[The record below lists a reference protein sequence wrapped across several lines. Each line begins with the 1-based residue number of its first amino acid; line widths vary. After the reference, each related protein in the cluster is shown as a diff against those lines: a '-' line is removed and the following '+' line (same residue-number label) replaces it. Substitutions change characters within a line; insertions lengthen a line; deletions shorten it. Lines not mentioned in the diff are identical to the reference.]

1 MFNANTFA
9 VRLNPFSTDFWRGL
23 SEMAK
28 VVAEIDALL
37 PAIAAAISRL
47 HRTPDEPF
55 FWAKITG
62 NSLPGSDAIWNYSFS
77 EVETLDSGAGS
88 GAWGVLSGGRSGSSA
103 LNSLEAGNTDL
114 LAYGIPVDEVTP
126 GEFNLTTAP
135 FTASIFKPVPTG
147 AIVRM
152 STVTRPTSGTIRY
165 QFEAPN
171 WISPECEA

>member
-1 MFNANTFA
+1 MFNANIFA
-9 VRLNPFSTDFWRGL
+9 RKMNPFGTDFWRGL

-28 VVAEIDALL
+28 IVAELDALL
-37 PAIAAAISRL
+37 PSIAAAVRRI
-47 HRTPDEPF
+47 HRVPDEPF

-103 LNSLEAGNTDL
+103 LNSLEGGNTGL
-114 LAYGIPVDEVTP
+114 LAYGVPVALSA
-126 GEFNLTTAP
+126 GEFYLSTAP